1 MATPSDS
8 PCLYIWILSV
18 IGNSQTLSIPSGL
31 HKITNVPVGGE
42 FFIKLPMHLVG
53 WISGKGYIYKGVGG
67 GECKVRLNTMILTDL
82 FRPALGPLLVNKHI
96 TWLLIN
102 YLGFS
107 EDIAVRWLN
116 SANIYKF
123 ELAVVL
129 IPTPYLL
136 RQVLL

>member
-1 MATPSDS
+1 
-8 PCLYIWILSV
+8 
-18 IGNSQTLSIPSGL
+18 
-31 HKITNVPVGGE
+31 
-42 FFIKLPMHLVG
+42 
-53 WISGKGYIYKGVGG
+53 
-67 GECKVRLNTMILTDL
+67 MILTDL
-82 FRPALGPLLVNKHI
+82 FRPALGPLLANKHI

-107 EDIAVRWLN
+107 EDIAVRWLE